1 MDHVT
6 YDFRPFDCSLL
17 TATAAAWQVDSEQD
31 YAFPGAVDD
40 LMNWVRTHTERVNG
54 EAVAYGVFPKES
66 EEALAICECVF
77 RATTRC
83 THWVK
88 FLKMTLRPELEN
100 RLEAKDL
107 AALRTTLDVYRSAVF
122 GVLQLKMDHKA
133 PIMKIYG
140 RSYDQLMFL
149 QSLAIDLADDAAFS
163 EDHTTEIEG
172 RWLVTGPRSTK

>member
-6 YDFRPFDCSLL
+6 YDFRPFDDRLL
-17 TATAAAWQVDSEQD
+17 TATTDSWQVDSEQD

-40 LMNWVRTHTERVNG
+40 LMNWVSTHTQHLSG

-66 EEALAICECVF
+66 PVALAICECVF
-77 RATTRC
+77 RATTQR

-107 AALRTTLDVYRSAVF
+107 TALRTTLDVYRSAVF
-122 GVLQLKMDHKA
+122 GVLQLKIDRQA
-133 PIMKIYG
+133 PTMKIYG
-140 RSYDQLMFL
+140 RSHDQLMFL
-149 QSLAIDLADDAAFS
+149 QSVAIDLADSPTFS
-163 EDHTTEIEG
+163 EHHTTEIEG
-172 RWLVTGPRSTK
+172 RWLVIGPRSTK